1 MITFKDFGPKIVEI
15 LKKGG
20 VGVVPTDTIYGIS
33 ASALDKK
40 AVERVYSLK
49 GKAEQKPMIVLI
61 SSPKDLD
68 ILDVRLNTVA
78 KKFLKTYWP
87 GRVSVIL
94 DCLAKKY
101 EYLHRGTKTLAFRVP
116 AYPDLISLLKKTGPL
131 VSTSANPGG
140 KEPAGNIAQA
150 KKYFGEKMD
159 FYVDIGDLGS
169 TPSTVARIY
178 ENGNVEIIREGS
190 VKIK

>member
-1 MITFKDFGPKIVEI
+1 MVTFKDLGPKIVEI
-15 LKKGG
+15 LKNGG

-49 GKAEQKPMIVLI
+49 GKAEQKPMIVLV

-68 ILDVRLNTVA
+68 DFGVRLSIIA
-78 KKFLKTYWP
+78 KRFLKTYWP

-94 DCLAKKY
+94 DCPDKKY

-116 AYPDLISLLKKTGPL
+116 AYPELISLLKKTGPL
-131 VSTSANPGG
+131 VSTSANPSGR
-140 KEPAGNIAQA
+140 EPAESIAQA
-150 KKYFGEKMD
+150 KKYFDQEMD

-169 TPSTVARIY
+169 TPSTVARLY
-178 ENGNVEIIREGS
+178 EDGGLEIIREGS